1 MGLFDTVKLKA
12 NALAADAERAG
23 KVTAAQARTV
33 VLQND
38 IRKAER
44 ELGHS
49 AFSLIEGGEIA
60 HPDLEAAAARLRECR
75 QILKDKEAE
84 IAELRHGAET
94 GDAAA
99 PAPAETVA
107 DTAAE
112 APLRGPEAEAPHTAG
127 EADWPVGSAAL
138 LCIRPHALQIV
149 AITDS
154 VALPAT
160 VNASVWRGATTR
172 VVVSVDG
179 LPDRLIDVDTP
190 GHTSLHVGSRVGL
203 RLPEPAGVLVRT
215 PQ

>member
-44 ELGHS
+44 ELGHG

-60 HPDLEAAAARLRECR
+60 HPDLETAAARLREAR
-75 QILKDKEAE
+75 QTLKDKETE

-107 DTAAE
+107 DTAAD
-112 APLRGPEAEAPHTAG
+112 APLRGPEAEAPHTA
-127 EADWPVGSAAL
+127 EPQRAE
-138 LCIRPHALQIV
+138 
-149 AITDS
+149 
-154 VALPAT
+154 PAT
-160 VNASVWRGATTR
+160 EPPTGAAEHCAHCSGTLEAGDAFCRRCGQPAASAPTAATQA
-172 VVVSVDG
+172 
-179 LPDRLIDVDTP
+179 
-190 GHTSLHVGSRVGL
+190 
-203 RLPEPAGVLVRT
+203 PEQSPAASA
-215 PQ
+215 